1 MGTFPQYDH
10 PHTLARYGEVADYLG
25 VKGKTDEE
33 KLENLIAAIDALKE
47 QQDALKAEIA
57 ENGTGTYRGNNFTLT
72 FSQCERKSTSW
83 AKVAAE
89 IQAPADIVA
98 KYTSAS
104 LVNTFKIAALVN

>member
-1 MGTFPQYDH
+1 MSTQQLSSRKIITIIDQIGALQ
-10 PHTLARYGEVADYLG
+10 AQ
-25 VKGKTDEE
+25 
-33 KLENLIAAIDALKE
+33 IDALKE

-57 ENGTGTYRGNNFTLT
+57 ENGTGTYRGHNFTLT
-72 FSQCERKSTSW
+72 FSQCERRSTSW

>member
-1 MGTFPQYDH
+1 MATTQLSSRKII
-10 PHTLARYGEVADYLG
+10 TVI
-25 VKGKTDEE
+25 DEIGA
-33 KLENLIAAIDALKE
+33 LQTQIDALKE

-57 ENGTGTYRGNNFTLT
+57 ENGTGTYRGTNFILT

-89 IQAPADIVA
+89 IQPPADIVA

>member
-1 MGTFPQYDH
+1 MATTQLSSRKIITVIDH
-10 PHTLARYGEVADYLG
+10 IGALQAQ
-25 VKGKTDEE
+25 
-33 KLENLIAAIDALKE
+33 IDALKE

-89 IQAPADIVA
+89 IQPPADIVA